1 MIPRDVKAPTVA
13 IPFHKLL
20 KVVAIVDVTNA
31 QTREFLEQI
40 AAANFEVEIRDNFT
54 LDVSEDA
61 SVGAYIGSVE
71 GNRIDDARKF
81 VRSVRQ
87 IGFRTPLWALADARG
102 IADIAAVELAGEVDG
117 FVYLGQQTPVFYAKQ
132 IISSLVNYGKT
143 LLPPFFGGLMAY
155 DGEANI
161 AFDCPGHQGGQFY
174 RKSPAGQ
181 LFFKYFG
188 ESIFRNDLCNAD
200 VDLGDLLIHEGPA
213 VEAQKN
219 AARIFGADR
228 TYFILNGTSTSNK
241 VVTNAVL
248 RAGDLVLFD
257 RNNHK
262 SLHQGA
268 LVQAGAIPIY
278 LPTARNAFGMIGA
291 VDWEAWE
298 EAHLR
303 KRIADHPL
311 VADKA
316 RANAERPFRLACI
329 QLATY
334 DGTIYNVRKVMEKI
348 GHLCDYVL
356 WDEAWI
362 GYNAF
367 HPLFENH
374 SPMRI
379 EPLGPE
385 MPGLFST
392 QSVHKQGAGFSQA
405 SQIHK
410 RDEHIRNQRRFIEHK
425 RFNES
430 FLMNVSTSP
439 FYPLFASLDVN
450 AKVHEGKAGEMLW
463 DRCIELGIETRKK
476 LREFVRHYEATGPG
490 PQEQWFFDPFVPDS
504 VTISELKAHGRRRR
518 NSMGGSSN

>member
-1 MIPRDVKAPTVA
+1 MIPRDVKAPTVP

-20 KVVAIVDVTNA
+20 KVVAFVDERNLETKRLLAHIVA
-31 QTREFLEQI
+31 E
-40 AAANFEVEIRDNFT
+40 NFEVELRGSYNA
-54 LDVSEDA
+54 DVSEDA
-61 SVGAYIGSVE
+61 SVGAYIGTVE
-71 GNRIDDARKF
+71 GGRLEDARKF
-81 VRSVRQ
+81 VRAVRD
-87 IGFRTPLWALADARG
+87 IGFRTPLWALADSHG
-102 IADIAAVELAGEVDG
+102 IADIAAIKMAGEVDG
-117 FVYLGQQTPVFYAKQ
+117 FVYLGQQTPAFYAKQ

-181 LFFKYFG
+181 LFFNYFG
-188 ESIFRNDLCNAD
+188 ESIFRADLCNAD

-213 VEAQKN
+213 AEAQKN

-268 LVQAGAIPIY
+268 LVQAGAIPVY
-278 LPTARNAFGMIGA
+278 LPTSRNSFGMIGA
-291 VDWEAWE
+291 VDWDAWDEAS
-298 EAHLR
+298 LR
-303 KRIADHPL
+303 RQIERHPL
-311 VADKA
+311 VEDKT
-316 RANAERPFRLACI
+316 RASAERPFRLACI

-334 DGTIYNVRKVMEKI
+334 DGTIYNVRKVLEQI

-367 HPLFENH
+367 HPLFEDH

-379 EPLGPE
+379 DTLDAE

-410 RDEHIRNQRRFIEHK
+410 RDEHIRDQRRYVEHK

-430 FLMNVSTSP
+430 LLMHVSTSP

-450 AKVHEGKAGEMLW
+450 AKIHEGKAGEMLW
-463 DRCIELGIETRKK
+463 DRCIELG
-476 LREFVRHYEATGPG
+476 
-490 PQEQWFFDPFVPDS
+490 
-504 VTISELKAHGRRRR
+504 
-518 NSMGGSSN
+518 